1 MEVYMKA
8 LQEASRKNNINQDNL
23 EIILQG
29 RTNNIRSV
37 LKLKDERQIK
47 VMKNELSL
55 SILVIAN
62 TYTGANFDKPLSQ
75 ENEILINECTN
86 FVCEFYPMLS
96 LSEIHKA
103 FKMAVA
109 EKFDINIETYYGK
122 FNVSILGKVLKSYCD
137 YRNKLIQAYEQE
149 KDKLQ
154 KKIEREEIERRNEIT
169 RKQVVKKYLDLK
181 EKYNETGDDL
191 LFRKIKPYWCK
202 ILIDKGLINLTDEQK
217 KECWKIAKSQALIQ
231 LKTEYAE
238 TDSTTRRGS
247 IKHLLK
253 KVEEG
258 VEVDEV
264 NNISIKWYSIF
275 IVEKSIKI

>member
-8 LQEASRKNNINQDNL
+8 LQEASRKSNIKQENL

-37 LKLKDERQIK
+37 LKQKDERQIK

-75 ENEILINECTN
+75 ENEILINECTS
-86 FVCEFYPMLS
+86 FVCEFYQMLS
-96 LSEIHKA
+96 LAEIHKA

-137 YRNKLIQAYEQE
+137 YRNKLIQAYEHE

-154 KKIEREEIERRNEIT
+154 KELEREEIERKNEIT
-169 RKQVVKKYLDLK
+169 RNQVVKKYLDLK
-181 EKYNETGDDL
+181 EKYHETGDEDL
-191 LFRKIKPYWCK
+191 LRKIKPYWCK
-202 ILIDKGLINLTDEQK
+202 ILIDKGHINLTDEQK
-217 KECWKIAKSQALIQ
+217 KECWAKAKAQALIQ
-231 LKTEYAE
+231 LKVEYAE
-238 TDSTTRRGS
+238 TDNSTRRGS

-253 KVEEG
+253 KVEDG
-258 VEVDEV
+258 LEVDEV
-264 NNISIKWYSIF
+264 NNISIKYYSIY
-275 IVEKSIKI
+275 IVQKSLE